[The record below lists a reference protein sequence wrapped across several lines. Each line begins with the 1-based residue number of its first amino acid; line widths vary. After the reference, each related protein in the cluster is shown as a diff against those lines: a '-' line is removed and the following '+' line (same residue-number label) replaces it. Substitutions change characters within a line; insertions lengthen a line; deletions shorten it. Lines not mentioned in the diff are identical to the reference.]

1 MRQGHSPIV
10 LNVFRTALQWLHA
23 RPIHMLSGGC
33 EQPLADTGLFLGAV
47 PSGCIPDTPA
57 LHSLAPPL
65 ICILGTVGDQGTG
78 KGCTASP
85 ETCARL
91 GSCCGSIRSHL
102 PKVQCGWPS

>member
-1 MRQGHSPIV
+1 MRREHSPIV
-10 LNVFRTALQWLHA
+10 LNVFRTTLQWLHV
-23 RPIHMLSGGC
+23 RPIHMLPEVY
-33 EQPLADTGLFLGAV
+33 EQSLANTELSLGAV

-65 ICILGTVGDQGTG
+65 IYILGTVGDQGTG

-102 PKVQCGWPS
+102 PKVQRG